1 MCEGERSTALSVNQI
16 RGKHFA
22 RNEKG
27 IALQTEVVNVLHFVA
42 PVVDESLVEE
52 NGVLCI
58 PQHHVAMLNTSIMPY
73 GSWNR
78 EGKQVMR
85 KRVLCAAF
93 AHLLFT

>member
-16 RGKHFA
+16 RGKHFTW
-22 RNEKG
+22 NEKG

-58 PQHHVAMLNTSIMPY
+58 PQHHVAMLNTSIMVY